1 MKTGKD
7 TDDDTDESMD
17 DLQASI
23 RAIHEELKAT
33 RLDMKT
39 DLKNFKDTF
48 STELTCSRKDIDNKL
63 NEIARDLKDTT
74 SRVDGAEGRVA
85 EVEEWATAANEAS
98 YPSTRKYTS

>member
-23 RAIHEELKAT
+23 RTIHEELKAT
-33 RLDMKT
+33 RLDMKP
-39 DLKNFKDTF
+39 DLKDFKDTF